1 MGLPE
6 HLFSWVG
13 ILVWFHLSQCF
24 FSFSLS
30 SRFFDNHPCAPVV
43 TIVQL
48 LWLFLFVKGVISPV
62 PPYCGHLS
70 PIISLLSCLFT
81 LFDYIGLS
89 LGRKGISATLAK
101 AHRPLTRSLIL
112 LATDSVLPL
121 QQGWH
126 WRHPPNIMHNP
137 VCLST
142 QSQIPPQLHN
152 TN

>member
-6 HLFSWVG
+6 HLSSWVG

-24 FSFSLS
+24 FFSLS

-43 TIVQL
+43 TIVPL
-48 LWLFLFVKGVISPV
+48 LLLFLFVKGVISPF

-70 PIISLLSCLFT
+70 SIISLLSCLFT
-81 LFDYIGLS
+81 LFDKLKSCS
-89 LGRKGISATLAK
+89 LNRTSASLAK

-152 TN
+152 TH